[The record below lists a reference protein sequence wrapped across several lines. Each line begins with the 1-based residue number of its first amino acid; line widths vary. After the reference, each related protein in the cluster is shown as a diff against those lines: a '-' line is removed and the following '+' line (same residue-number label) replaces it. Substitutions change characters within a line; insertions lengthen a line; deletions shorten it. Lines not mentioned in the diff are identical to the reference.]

1 MARATKEAVE
11 ADTLMVVADAGY
23 SNGADAAACERDGI
37 MPCVPANRSVNNQ
50 GDFFDR
56 TAFSYEAQTDT
67 FRCPAGRTLVRKQVL
82 TRKRSILYVAEDCSY
97 CALKPRCTRVERRFV
112 RRHLYEDALERM
124 NARVEADPSLMRRRR
139 CTAEHPFGTIKR
151 MTAGGRFLTR
161 GLNKVKAETALSVL
175 AYNILRAINLVGAS
189 GLRASLA

>member
-1 MARATKEAVE
+1 M
-11 ADTLMVVADAGY
+11 VADAGY

-37 MPCVPANRSVNNQ
+37 TPCVPANRAVNNQ

-56 TAFSYEAQTDT
+56 TAFSYEPQTDT

-82 TRKRSILYVAEDCSY
+82 TRKRSILYVAEDCSD

-124 NARVEADPSLMRRRR
+124 NARVEADPSLMRRR
-139 CTAEHPFGTIKR
+139 GTI
-151 MTAGGRFLTR
+151 AYASQYPLTDCCKLDILPCALGFR
-161 GLNKVKAETALSVL
+161 GSD
-175 AYNILRAINLVGAS
+175 AI
-189 GLRASLA
+189 